1 MRTHAI
7 VLSALPLLW
16 MSVAG
21 CASDQRTTDRLPP
34 PVPSATPTSS
44 VTVPDATVPDG
55 NRPPAAGRA
64 TTAPPDPEKN
74 PGASTGSGV
83 PPATD
88 KDNRRGNTP
97 PGMDRTGGGPADGAI
112 RDPAGA
118 VTKQPEPKA
127 PVQ

>member
-7 VLSALPLLW
+7 VLSALPLLS
-16 MSVAG
+16 MLAAG
-21 CASDQRTTDRLPP
+21 CANEDRSRDRLPP
-34 PVPSATPTSS
+34 PVPAATPTSN
-44 VTVPDATVPDG
+44 TTLPG
-55 NRPPAAGRA
+55 NTPPAAGRA
-64 TTAPPDPEKN
+64 TAAPADPEKE
-74 PGASTGSGV
+74 PSASSGAGV
-83 PPATD
+83 PPAPE

-97 PGMDRTGGGPADGAI
+97 PGMDRSGGGPADGAI

>member
-1 MRTHAI
+1 MKTHAV
-7 VLSALPLLW
+7 VLSALLPL
-16 MSVAG
+16 VALAGG
-21 CASDQRTTDRLPP
+21 CSDRHRGADRLPP
-34 PVPSATPTSS
+34 PVPSAMPTSN
-44 VTVPDATVPDG
+44 VTVPDATVPEG

-74 PGASTGSGV
+74 PNASTGAGV
-83 PPATD
+83 PPAPE

-97 PGMDRTGGGPADGAI
+97 PGMDRSGGGPADGAI

-127 PVQ
+127 PVN